1 MMSDLLQRLK
11 TVPFGVKC
19 LLGLILGTLAA
30 WLVPD
35 YAEDW
40 SIIGTIFIRASQLV
54 TMPFIMLEL
63 ACSLGGLSS
72 ASLRTLLRTGG
83 VVFVLLVILASIA
96 VIIVPTWL
104 PPLTSSNFFN
114 PSLLDDPPQVNL
126 IEKLIPFNIFAA
138 MAEDNFP
145 AVVLFSAFAGLVLQ
159 GIKGNE
165 VLLLP
170 MNSARELFR
179 KLNKVVLKITPLAV
193 FSLVSSTLASADTD
207 ELIRLHALPIIGLSG
222 ALLLAVTVV
231 GLTMSFSTLTWK
243 ELWSITK
250 TPLILTAST
259 SNLIISLPT
268 LVGSLQEVLSEKFKD
283 RNEDILTTANEQIGA
298 AVPVGFA
305 LPTLGQVYMLMMV
318 PFMGWYADRSF
329 SIIQK
334 LHMLATGIPG
344 SIGGIRSVVRQELAA
359 ASLPEN
365 LLNIFFLNTEWIYR
379 TEKTLSLIGLIVLV
393 ICIVGTTTGTLRLN
407 SKRLFAVLTASLSLG
422 TVLSFG
428 IYAMLTSTLSGS
440 YNKDQILMNRK
451 PLVQIST
458 PIASIKRINSLRE
471 ASLAAFPSLPVNLDS
486 IRSRGSIRIG
496 VKTSDYPWSFR
507 GSNGALVGYD
517 VDIIQTIANFSTL
530 NVHVVEAP
538 LEVLE
543 RMVSNRQ
550 LDIAL
555 GGIEENAYRAIR
567 IHTSNGYQTIHKAL
581 IAWHE
586 SVLSVQSAESNRLD
600 RPLRIAIA
608 DSYMPST
615 DQKDAIEEYLGSPGP
630 PVPVTFVRIPAV
642 ENFYTKGPSRSFDA
656 LLWSAEGG
664 SSWSVMYPK
673 TDVLTVFGSEL
684 PNQMVM
690 LLAGDDVTWHQ
701 YINEW
706 ISIQSSEKLFD
717 KLYRHWILVNE

>member
-1 MMSDLLQRLK
+1 MMSVLLQRLK

-40 SIIGTIFIRASQLV
+40 SIVGTIFIRASQLV

-96 VIIVPTWL
+96 VVIVPTWL

-114 PSLLDDPPQVNL
+114 PSLLDDPPQMNL
-126 IEKLIPFNIFAA
+126 IEKFIPFNIFAA

-179 KLNKVVLKITPLAV
+179 KLNKVVLKMTPLAV
-193 FSLVSSTLASADTD
+193 FSLVSTTLASADTD

-407 SKRLFAVLTASLSLG
+407 SKRLFAVLTTSLALG

-543 RMVSNRQ
+543 RMISNRQ

-642 ENFYTKGPSRSFDA
+642 EYFYTKGASRSYDA

-673 TDVLTVFGSEL
+673 TDVLTVFGREL